1 MTDFE
6 KCQRAYKIGATN
18 EQIKVWV
25 RAGRITAEQYKE
37 ITGEE
42 YPVSVD

>member
-25 RAGRITAEQYKE
+25 KAGRVIPEEYET
-37 ITGEE
+37 ITGEVYIE
-42 YPVSVD
+42 E